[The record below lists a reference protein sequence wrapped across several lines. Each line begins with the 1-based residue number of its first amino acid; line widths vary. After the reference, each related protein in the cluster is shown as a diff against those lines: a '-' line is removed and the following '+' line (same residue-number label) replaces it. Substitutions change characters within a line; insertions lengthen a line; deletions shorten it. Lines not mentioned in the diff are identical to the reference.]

1 MARIFSGL
9 IVIAML
15 AWFLWPRGSAL
26 LDREEALFAF
36 LIALGVWIMTEVK
49 ESDEVIYRAATKN
62 DIRLARE
69 LVSYASDKLKH
80 VLKDHDFH
88 SSIEKRYLSEVFAFD
103 HEYKIGIVFFQDK
116 RVAPLLDDFCRELE
130 IFAQYITQHSVSDD
144 FGRASIVPFE
154 LMGERERFEIEI
166 VEANR
171 LANNAWNKILPLIGK
186 IKERIPE
193 AFDEPISYDWF
204 RSTI

>member
-69 LVSYASDKLKH
+69 LVSYASDKFKH
-80 VLKDHDFH
+80 VLRDHDFH

-103 HEYKIGIVFFQDK
+103 HEYNIGIVFFQDK
-116 RVAPLLDDFCRELE
+116 RVAPLLDEFCCELE
-130 IFAQYITQHSVSDD
+130 VFASHIAQHSAPDE
-144 FGRASIVPFE
+144 FGRASIVPTE
-154 LMGERERFEIEI
+154 AMRNRDRFEPEI
-166 VEANR
+166 TEANR
-171 LANNAWNKILPLIGK
+171 LASRAWDQFLPLIGK

-193 AFDEPISYDWF
+193 AFDEPICYDWF
-204 RSTI
+204 RST